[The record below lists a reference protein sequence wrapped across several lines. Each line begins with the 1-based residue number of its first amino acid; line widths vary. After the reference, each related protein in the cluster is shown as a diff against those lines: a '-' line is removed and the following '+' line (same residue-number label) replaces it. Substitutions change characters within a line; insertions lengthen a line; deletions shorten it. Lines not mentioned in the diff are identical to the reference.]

1 MNQSFQIRKDF
12 LSLTAQDESTLQ
24 RLNSAFLESAP
35 TLVDD
40 FYQHL
45 MLFPEMQKLIADEQT
60 LERLKKTQAR
70 YFESLTAG
78 VYDEAYEED
87 RLRVGHMHARIG
99 LSPGWYL
106 GAYSHYV
113 TELLPRLQKMP
124 LNEEERSA
132 AIQAFM
138 KVIFLDMG
146 LAIDSYIVHRDQQ
159 IAELRDYSAIFAL
172 LPYGT
177 LVAKPNLEVVFSNK
191 AFARLMGSTPDALVG
206 LSLSTL
212 LGGVDLTKL
221 VEQAM
226 SQQPTRSGVQ
236 LLSKEPALPIPAI
249 ITAQMLHRPDGESP
263 LLLLNIEDLRERELL
278 ARDLLNAQTAAD
290 VGIWHTTYGETIT
303 LTPHA
308 KRIIGW
314 PEGKPFRFSNL
325 ADILHPE
332 DRERVMALRKKG
344 LKNGHYV
351 LSARVNRNGETRWLE
366 ERGRVDRDANGKPIR
381 AYGTILDVTKRHQA
395 ILAMEQLASY
405 DTLTNLPNRA
415 HGLMLAQRLLDETRE
430 QGQQAAIMFVDLDK
444 FKEVN
449 DTQGHAIGDRVL
461 AAVAQQGKL
470 SLGERSV
477 LARLGGDEF
486 MVAIPLNT
494 HTDAVFAAERVQEV
508 LQQPVSVG
516 SLQFQLGASIG
527 VALYPAHGD
536 SLDELL
542 RCADTAMYRAK
553 KQHGGYLFYDYE
565 MGQQVQRRA
574 ELGARLTSALTS
586 SSLELHFQPKLDVRT
601 GQLRGAE
608 ALARWND
615 PEWGWVS
622 PTEFISA
629 AEERGLI
636 KSLGEWSL
644 TQAARQWRAW
654 QDSGVENPPPVSVNI
669 SATQLMNDDFADRAL
684 ELVCVPGANP
694 SAIELEITES
704 ALILDYNKAHK
715 VASRLVEMGFSLS
728 MDDFGSGYSSLARL
742 HDLPVSRIKIDMKF
756 VRGIIDQPR
765 SLAVVTAV
773 INMARALKLRTVA
786 DGVETLEQLEKL
798 RNLGCDEAQGFMF
811 AKALPGDEF
820 QREWLSL

>member
-12 LSLTAQDESTLQ
+12 LSLTPQDEQTLQ
-24 RLNSAFLESAP
+24 GLHAAFLEGMP
-35 TLVDD
+35 TFVDD
-40 FYQHL
+40 FYRHL
-45 MLFPEMQKLIADEQT
+45 MLFPEMRELIENDET
-60 LERLKKTQAR
+60 LARLKKTQAR
-70 YFESLTAG
+70 YFESLTSG
-78 VYDEAYEED
+78 EYGETYKED
-87 RLRVGHMHARIG
+87 RLRVGYMHARIG

-106 GAYSHYV
+106 GAYSHFL
-113 TELLPRLQKMP
+113 TNLLPRL
-124 LNEEERSA
+124 EEMSLDESNRRA
-132 AIQAFM
+132 AAQALL

-146 LAIDSYIVHRDQQ
+146 LAIDSYILHRDQQ
-159 IAELRDYSAIFAL
+159 IAELRDYGAIFAL

-177 LVAKPNLEVVFSNK
+177 LVVRSNQEVVFSNK
-191 AFARLMGSTPDALVG
+191 AFARLMGCTPESLVG
-206 LSLSTL
+206 RSLSSL
-212 LGGVDLTKL
+212 LGGVDLAKL
-221 VEQAM
+221 VEQAE
-226 SQQPTRSGVQ
+226 SLQPTRSGVQ
-236 LLSKEPALPIPAI
+236 LIPKEPALPIPAI
-249 ITAQMLHRPDGESP
+249 VTVQVLQRPDGEPP
-263 LLLLNIEDLRERELL
+263 LLLLSIEDLRERELL

-325 ADILHPE
+325 ADVVHPE
-332 DRERVMALRKKG
+332 DRQRVMSLRKKG
-344 LKNGHYV
+344 MKLGHYV

-366 ERGRVDRDANGKPIR
+366 ERGRVDRDTNGKPIR

-395 ILAMEQLASY
+395 MVAMEQLASY

-415 HGLMLAQRLLDETRE
+415 HGLMLAQRLLDETHER
-430 QGQQAAIMFVDLDK
+430 GQQAAIMFVDLDK

-470 SLGERSV
+470 ALGERSV

-486 MVAIPLNT
+486 MVAIPLSSHN
-494 HTDAVFAAERVQEV
+494 DAVSEAERVLEV
-508 LQQPVSVG
+508 LQRPVTVG
-516 SLQFQLGASIG
+516 NLQFQLGASIG

-553 KQHGGYLFYDYE
+553 KQSGGCLFYDYE
-565 MGQQVQRRA
+565 MGEQVQRRA
-574 ELGARLTSALTS
+574 KLGARLNAALS
-586 SSLELHFQPKLDVRT
+586 SSLLELHFQPKLNVRT
-601 GQLRGAE
+601 GQLLGAE

-622 PTEFISA
+622 PAEFISA

-636 KSLGEWSL
+636 KALGEWSL
-644 TQAARQWRAW
+644 GEAARQWRAW
-654 QDSGVENPPPVSVNI
+654 QDSGIESPPPISVNI
-669 SATQLMNDDFADRAL
+669 SATQLMNDDFADKAL
-684 ELVCVPGANP
+684 ELVCFQGANP

-704 ALILDYNKAHK
+704 ALVLDYNKAQK
-715 VASRLVEMGFSLS
+715 VASQLVEMGFSLS
-728 MDDFGSGYSSLARL
+728 MDDFGTGYSSLARL
-742 HDLPVSRIKIDMKF
+742 HDLPVSKIKINMGF
-756 VRGIIDQPR
+756 VRGIVDQPR

-798 RNLGCDEAQGFMF
+798 RSLGCDEAQGFMF
-811 AKALPGDEF
+811 AKALPAAEF
-820 QREWLSL
+820 EQKWLR